1 MGTKSLEFFK
11 RMTPAGPQNGNQGVL
26 KKIPIKR
33 KLCCLEDYVAVINE
47 NLLNNSK

>member
-1 MGTKSLEFFK
+1 MGIKSLEFFK
-11 RMTPAGPQNGNQGVL
+11 RIIPANPQNGNQDVL

-47 NLLNNSK
+47 KLVE